1 MNTHFL
7 ALLLFLSLN
16 AASFSKTSFRHQ
28 VLPLHKKSY
37 APILSDQDVK
47 IFWLENDTFHI
58 NESYLKTITRQQRA
72 ALGYITTFVG
82 NDCDWDGDKKTDES
96 NLKCKLLS
104 ALDLGYQSSEKHLS
118 FLREWFKGDQKVLED
133 LQTCKRTPASANI
146 QDSFIEL
153 RMLTVDNTITITYSA
168 VGFDFNAK
176 HTWNWTEES
185 IFTFTKNEIKRTGR
199 KNIEGG
205 FN

>member
-16 AASFSKTSFRHQ
+16 AAAASKTSFRHQ

-58 NESYLKTITRQQRA
+58 NESYLKTITQQQRA

-96 NLKCKLLS
+96 NLKCKLLA
-104 ALDLGYQSSEKHLS
+104 ALDLGYQCSEKHLS
-118 FLREWFKGDQKVLED
+118 FLREWFKGDQKILED

-176 HTWNWTEES
+176 HTWKWTEES